1 MGVEVTMGDFVE
13 EKEVELMDEITNSV
27 STDDTVSTS
36 NQYDKNDPRSFNFLK
51 DGSPRLIIV
60 KCGFKE
66 EEDD

>member
-1 MGVEVTMGDFVE
+1 
-13 EKEVELMDEITNSV
+13 MDETTNSV
-27 STDDTVSTS
+27 NNDDTVSTS

>member
-1 MGVEVTMGDFVE
+1 
-13 EKEVELMDEITNSV
+13 MDEVTNSV
-27 STDDTVSTS
+27 STDDTVSAS
-36 NQYDKNDPRSFNFLK
+36 NKFDEYDPRSFNFLK